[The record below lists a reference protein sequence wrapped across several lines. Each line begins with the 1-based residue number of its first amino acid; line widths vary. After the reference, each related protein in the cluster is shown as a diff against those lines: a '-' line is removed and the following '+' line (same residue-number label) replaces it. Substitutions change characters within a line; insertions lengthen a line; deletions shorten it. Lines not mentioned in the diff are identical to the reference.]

1 MLNVPIVIAIAI
13 ASLSSARMSQVG
25 LPPPTRSF
33 AFFAREAYRTA
44 SRTRSLNASDSCA
57 SRFFVASTVSFR
69 SWSFAVSSST
79 LLRFKSTSVFSRVP
93 PRSSKS
99 APHTPTRAA
108 PSRMKISIEREIAST
123 KLMNELSLA
132 LPKYVALSGILSAAE
147 LAALAPRK
155 TRTSPSSNHASLGVT
170 SRIVVALFVFV
181 VASYAMGASML

>member
-1 MLNVPIVIAIAI
+1 M
-13 ASLSSARMSQVG
+13 
-25 LPPPTRSF
+25 
-33 AFFAREAYRTA
+33 
-44 SRTRSLNASDSCA
+44 
-57 SRFFVASTVSFR
+57 ASTVSFR

-170 SRIVVALFVFV
+170 SRIVVALFVFF
-181 VASYAMGASML
+181 VASYAMGASICSIFPFSITRTPAPTYDCPLVRVSNALSNHSNARAAFVVESSSWA